1 MNKVVLVTGGFD
13 PIHSG
18 HIAFFKAA
26 KKLGDQLVVGVN
38 SNAWL
43 SRKKG
48 KAFMSFDERC
58 AVIGEME
65 CVDKVIGF
73 DDNDGTAQ
81 SAIEQILQTKN
92 PNCKVVFANGGDRN
106 NATTPEYIKYKDHR
120 EVEFCFGVGGED
132 KRNSSSWLLKKWSE
146 PITERIWG
154 SYRIL
159 DGGEGWQVKQ
169 LSFDV
174 NSSLSNQRHFK
185 RSEHWHVVEGSIKIK
200 LKRPNGEGITWVGNA
215 GDSIDIPRLTWHKAT
230 NTGSKKA
237 IIIEVWLGDE
247 LTEDD
252 IERSD

>member
-1 MNKVVLVTGGFD
+1 MKKVVLVTGGFD

-38 SNAWL
+38 SDAWL
-43 SRKKG
+43 SSKKG

-58 AVIGEME
+58 AVIGEMR

-81 SAIEQILQTKN
+81 LAIEQILQTKN
-92 PNCKVVFANGGDRN
+92 PNWKVVFANGGDRN
-106 NATTPEYIKYKDHR
+106 NATTPEYIKYKAHR

-132 KRNSSSWLLKKWSE
+132 KKNSSSWLLKKWSE
-146 PITERIWG
+146 PIIDRIWG

-159 DGGEGWQVKQ
+159 DRGEGWQVKQ

-185 RSEHWHVVEGSIKIK
+185 RSEHWLVVEGSIKIK
-200 LKRPNGEGITWVGNA
+200 LKRPNGEGLIWVGNA
-215 GDSIDIPRLTWHKAT
+215 GESLDIPRLTWHKAI

-237 IIIEVWLGDE
+237 IIIEVWLGEE
-247 LTEDD
+247 LIEDD